1 MFIWG
6 FGVLEGIILSDRN
19 KCLYCTCDNK
29 TLKKNKQTKKLMC
42 TTFKKK
48 KQKKQTV
55 TLKCQCDSPKMC
67 PEFMTEKI

>member
-1 MFIWG
+1 MFIWE

-29 TLKKNKQTKKLMC
+29 TLKKNKKKN
-42 TTFKKK
+42 
-48 KQKKQTV
+48 V

>member
-1 MFIWG
+1 
-6 FGVLEGIILSDRN
+6 
-19 KCLYCTCDNK
+19 
-29 TLKKNKQTKKLMC
+29 MC

-48 KQKKQTV
+48 QKTKQNV